1 MGDSYMVKLE
11 KDLSKR
17 TYLDIE
23 GRPGRL
29 AAQIVWNRLVE
40 NELFIWLI
48 GNVDGNRLFTVTL
61 NNGNDSIVGFTDENL
76 VVSYVN
82 RETIRKNLLG
92 SFGKKLVLVNMSF
105 KYLTKILN
113 TGNPFAKKG
122 TPIIDAIVI
131 NPNNKDF
138 FIPMKISYL
147 SNVVEKN
154 IEELERDATD
164 IEYINMDY
172 SKKEKLFIEVEE
184 EKEDDE
190 RSSGIM

>member
-1 MGDSYMVKLE
+1 MVKLE

-17 TYLDIE
+17 SYLDIE

-29 AAQIVWNRLVE
+29 AAQIVWNQLVE
-40 NELFIWLI
+40 NELFVWLI

-105 KYLTKILN
+105 KYLTKILQSAH
-113 TGNPFAKKG
+113 PFVKKEG
-122 TPIIDAIVI
+122 PVVDTIVI

-138 FIPMKISYL
+138 FIPMKISHL
-147 SNVVEKN
+147 SSLVDSN
-154 IEELERDATD
+154 IEDLERDTTD
-164 IEYINMDY
+164 VEYTNMSY
-172 SKKEKLFIEVEE
+172 NKKEKLFIEVEE
-184 EKEDDE
+184 EDEKEDDGK
-190 RSSGIM
+190 SSGII